1 MFNEIG
7 RDFCGWLPFSAL
19 LYEVSRSVPLVL
31 QGYNGRDS
39 LLLPLI
45 LGEALLI
52 LLLAV
57 CICYSVR
64 RRRQKNLRRQAIGV
78 SNKLFITRTSLIM
91 MVMMMMIITDQQ

>member
-1 MFNEIG
+1 M
-7 RDFCGWLPFSAL
+7 FCGWLSFSSL
-19 LYEVSRSVPLVL
+19 LYEVALSVLFVL

-45 LGEALLI
+45 LGEAFLI

-64 RRRQKNLRRQAIGV
+64 RRRQKTLRRQAIGV
-78 SNKLFITRTSLIM
+78 SHKLFITRTGLMM
-91 MVMMMMIITDQQ
+91 MVMVMITEQK

>member
-1 MFNEIG
+1 MIDEIG
-7 RDFCGWLPFSAL
+7 RKVSGRLLSSAL
-19 LYEVSRSVPLVL
+19 LYEVSRSVLFLL
-31 QGYNGRDS
+31 QGYSGRDS

-64 RRRQKNLRRQAIGV
+64 RRRQKTLRRQAIGV
-78 SNKLFITRTSLIM
+78 SHKRTISM
-91 MVMMMMIITDQQ
+91 MTVMVILTEQK